1 MKKKIFVYQI
11 FTRLFGNKINTN
23 LKNGEIWENG
33 SGKFNDISDNV
44 LKKLSDFGYTHIW
57 YIGVLAHSTA
67 TNYEKYGIPHQYPE
81 IVKGKAGSPYAVRD
95 YYDVDPDLSV
105 DIDKRL
111 DEFDSLIN
119 RTHKAGLKVIID
131 FVPNHLARNYQSIA
145 KPPSI
150 ADFGADDD
158 KSLAFHPQNNFY
170 YIPDQALDLSRIKR
184 KNQQITYTE
193 FPAKA
198 TGNDCFTNSP
208 SLYDWY
214 ETVKLNYGVD
224 YLNGRTS
231 YFSPI
236 PDTWI
241 KMRDVLLFWASR
253 KVDGFR

>member
-150 ADFGADDD
+150 ADFGAVG
-158 KSLAFHPQNNFY
+158 AR
-170 YIPDQALDLSRIKR
+170 A
-184 KNQQITYTE
+184 
-193 FPAKA
+193 
-198 TGNDCFTNSP
+198 
-208 SLYDWY
+208 
-214 ETVKLNYGVD
+214 
-224 YLNGRTS
+224 
-231 YFSPI
+231 
-236 PDTWI
+236 
-241 KMRDVLLFWASR
+241 
-253 KVDGFR
+253 